1 MARQES
7 FSGIP
12 RSGNTAKALE
22 NAQKQIDSVFEQ
34 ACITKA
40 AENTTVDMPNALIE
54 AELDNQMERMA
65 YQLQMSG
72 YSMEAYAK
80 MMGGDLSTMRN
91 AFRPGA
97 EKQAKINV
105 TLAKIAEV
113 EGISVSDE
121 ELDAEFQAMA
131 EQYSMDVDK
140 IKEMVPVEE
149 IKSGLQTRK
158 AVKVIVDSAVAVA
171 PKAEETA
178 SEE

>member
-1 MARQES
+1 
-7 FSGIP
+7 
-12 RSGNTAKALE
+12 
-22 NAQKQIDSVFEQ
+22 
-34 ACITKA
+34 
-40 AENTTVDMPNALIE
+40 
-54 AELDNQMERMA
+54 MERMA

-72 YSMEAYAK
+72 YSMEQYAK

-113 EGISVSDE
+113 EGITVTDE
-121 ELDAEFQAMA
+121 DLEAEFQAMA
-131 EQYSMDVDK
+131 EQYSMEIDK

-149 IKSGLQTRK
+149 IKSGLETRK
-158 AVKVIVDSAVAVA
+158 AVKVIVDAAIAVA
-171 PKAEETA
+171 PKAEEAA